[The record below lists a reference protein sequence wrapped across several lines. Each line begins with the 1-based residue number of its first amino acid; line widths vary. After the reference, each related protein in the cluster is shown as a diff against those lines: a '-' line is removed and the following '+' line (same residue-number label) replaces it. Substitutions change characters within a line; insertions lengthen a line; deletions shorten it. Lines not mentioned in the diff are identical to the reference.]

1 MNQTFKKY
9 ELLPVW
15 KQYLFNVLNYLI
27 ALFIILGSMS
37 VFNQAIDREYHILP
51 ICALLVGVHI
61 VVFPIV
67 LQKQHL
73 IRLTV
78 FSAVWAVYLAIYAI
92 VIPYDSS
99 GLVKKFGIMFL
110 LLVFYFY
117 SLHITGNTERVL
129 KYYVN
134 VMMIIALLSLFL
146 WFTAS
151 VLKWFHST
159 GPVLI
164 DWGSERKAW
173 GFYNLYFHWQ
183 NDFFI
188 HGHRFMR
195 NIGIFTEAPMYS
207 LHLCIALMIDGL
219 LIHSLST
226 FRWVRM
232 IILSLTVATTF
243 SITGYLLVMI
253 LWVFVIYY
261 NIFELIH
268 SNDPKEVKKGKTLL
282 IIITLIGLILAVIG
296 FFLIKDK
303 LASRSGGTR
312 MEDYKIGFM
321 AWREHPFFGY
331 GYGNTEAR
339 LQYASWRRVHRAA
352 NGYTNSPMAILCEG
366 GIYFFMCYILPMLY
380 GLVVSFEKRNWKQI
394 MFMAL
399 FIYLFIVTIFHHSIL
414 IVAFMAYVYASFL
427 NGSFKRNQAPLT
439 ENNK

>member
-61 VVFPIV
+61 VVLPIV

-92 VIPYDSS
+92 VIPYDAS

-164 DWGSERKAW
+164 DWGSERKVFPLAERL
-173 GFYNLYFHWQ
+173 LYSWTPIHAKHWHLHRSTDVQ
-183 NDFFI
+183 PSPLHRPDDRRSPGPLVI
-188 HGHRFMR
+188 HIPMGKDDHSVPYRCH
-195 NIGIFTEAPMYS
+195 NI
-207 LHLCIALMIDGL
+207 LDHGL
-219 LIHSLST
+219 SARH
-226 FRWVRM
+226 
-232 IILSLTVATTF
+232 
-243 SITGYLLVMI
+243 
-253 LWVFVIYY
+253 
-261 NIFELIH
+261 
-268 SNDPKEVKKGKTLL
+268 DPL
-282 IIITLIGLILAVIG
+282 GLRDL
-296 FFLIKDK
+296 
-303 LASRSGGTR
+303 
-312 MEDYKIGFM
+312 
-321 AWREHPFFGY
+321 
-331 GYGNTEAR
+331 
-339 LQYASWRRVHRAA
+339 LQY
-352 NGYTNSPMAILCEG
+352 L
-366 GIYFFMCYILPMLY
+366 
-380 GLVVSFEKRNWKQI
+380 
-394 MFMAL
+394 
-399 FIYLFIVTIFHHSIL
+399 
-414 IVAFMAYVYASFL
+414 
-427 NGSFKRNQAPLT
+427 
-439 ENNK
+439 